1 MKKVNIIDSIYS
13 YVVDGL
19 TLEEIGKRY
28 NITAREISNELEPYG
43 ITKKRNAERVNGFY
57 GHYCGIFKNGYKVEA
72 SGNGYNKGDVIDV
85 TRKRIEDFV
94 YNKGVNQT
102 LEDFLQ
108 YGAPIVKFKS
118 VGKITAIVAVS
129 IITVSVINPLS
140 LFEVGTTETSN
151 VVTDFFIELKED
163 VIDIAKDTFIAKI
176 INKTSDKIDEYN
188 LNKISEDNAQVINNL
203 NHQAINGEPG
213 YFMLDGVKYIG
224 FIDNDKPVG
233 ECFSLGMESQCS
245 IGTYYDNKVGIN
257 GIGVK
262 LDKESIKIGYFDN
275 DVQQNGLL
283 LDIYEDKIIIAKINN
298 TNTVDIVKGA
308 YKLYIDRGLGTYD
321 LVDINND
328 IIANYNKDTE
338 LWETSNG
345 NDFVV
350 DKYDL
355 EIKKNGIDIGLF
367 FIRNNKVY
375 YDDSEISISVDIK
388 TKDMEYNSLVL
399 YETLKKDGEYRAAEK
414 ITGCNLNYNSLKNSI
429 KYTYLTKDMEYNYT
443 KYLN

>member
-1 MKKVNIIDSIYS
+1 MKKDEIVDSIYR
-13 YVVDGL
+13 YIVNGENLADIAQIYELTTGGL
-19 TLEEIGKRY
+19 SHI
-28 NITAREISNELEPYG
+28 LEPYG
-43 ITKKRNAERVNGFY
+43 ITGEVNKTGRVGKGKY
-57 GHYCGIFKNGYKVEA
+57 SALFKNGYKTQSKTDKHEKGETIIITKDVLYE
-72 SGNGYNKGDVIDV
+72 YLNKRGS
-85 TRKRIEDFV
+85 K
-94 YNKGVNQT
+94 QT
-102 LEDFLQ
+102 LEEYLE
-108 YGAPIVKFKS
+108 YGPPKVKFKS

-176 INKTSDKIDEYN
+176 IDKTSDKIDEYN
-188 LNKISEDNAQVINNL
+188 LNKISKDNAQVINNL

-233 ECFSLGMESQCS
+233 ECFSLDMESQCS

-257 GIGVK
+257 DLGVK
-262 LDKESIKIGYFDN
+262 LDKQSIKIGYFDN

-308 YKLYIDRGLGTYD
+308 YKLYIDRGLGTYN

-328 IIANYNKDTE
+328 IIANYNKDT
-338 LWETSNG
+338 WETSNG

-355 EIKKNGIDIGLF
+355 DIKKNSIDIGLF

-414 ITGCNLNYNSLKNSI
+414 ITGCNLNYNSLKNSV

-443 KYLN
+443 KHLN